1 MKKAVLIKAD
11 MTIRAVELQEPTYK
25 SLDAAVG
32 GLFEQVHPAGLK
44 PPFVMIVNE
53 DGLRLRLPKNE
64 IGCYLYQTRIHG
76 HPIVGDAVIMKIGTV
91 NDEGEQDLIGLTDLE
106 VEKVVHA
113 MELVK
118 KLICSEV
125 YRCGR

>member
-1 MKKAVLIKAD
+1 MKKAVLIKTD
-11 MTIRAVELQEPTYK
+11 MTIQAVELTEPTYR

-32 GLFEQVHPAGLK
+32 GLFETVRPAGLK
-44 PPFVMIVNE
+44 PPYLMIVNE
-53 DGLRLRLPKNE
+53 SGVIRQLPRNE

-76 HPIVGDAVIMKIGTV
+76 CPIAGDAVIMKIGT
-91 NDEGEQDLIGLTDLE
+91 NDDGEQDLLGLTDLE

-113 MELVK
+113 MDLIK
-118 KLICSEV
+118 KLVCSEV